1 MLSHLCAN
9 ANHKI
14 IVKPLFYLITTD
26 LTAPTITVTPL
37 SATSFNVNWTMT
49 NNNSQN
55 YTVTWTNLGTEM
67 MDDETVAGNMTS
79 YTVTEL
85 SGMDNY
91 IVIVTANYLNGS
103 APSNPNT
110 VYGT

>member
-14 IVKPLFYLITTD
+14 IVKLLFHLTTD
-26 LTAPTITVTPL
+26 LPPTITVTPL
-37 SATSFNVNWTMT
+37 SATSFNVTWTMT
-49 NNNSQN
+49 DSQN
-55 YTVTWTNLGTEM
+55 YTVTWTNLGNDM
-67 MDDETVAGNMTS
+67 VDNATVAGNMTS
-79 YTVTEL
+79 YTVTGL

-91 IVIVTANYLNGS
+91 NVIVIAHYLNGS
-103 APSNPNT
+103 EASNPDT